1 MRKRDREKIEQTGQ
15 SPDVYKVEC
24 PHQTITIKV
33 LFLIENIMYSKRII
47 LFLFFSGVWLISEA
61 QMNFVEGYIVTNDHK
76 RTDCLIINS
85 GNAESLMNFKY
96 KLKGDNKIEKIE
108 LSKIEEFGVEDEIK
122 CVRALIKIDVS
133 PDRITQLKD
142 TVNSPEWE
150 EGHAYLKILVE
161 GKVASLYSYFDEGKN
176 LFFYSIG
183 NSPIEPLFY
192 KEYRLEITPG
202 IVEQTLLNN
211 AYWEQLKQYL
221 TCGDSDEVR
230 KVSYTNK
237 DLVKYFINYH
247 ICKGADYTVPKR
259 TQMNKGRFRFK
270 FGTNL
275 NRIKLV
281 AQDYV
286 DASKVTFSL
295 ESSFGFGAE
304 AEYLLPFNNYKWSLF
319 AESNFYSYH
328 SVYSDNAFNLFHD
341 GYIIDYKT
349 IEVPL
354 GVNYYLNINQ
364 NHRLFLR
371 GAFVPHFILGSSYI
385 AFNSDAHYDFSPAS
399 RMLFGVGY
407 NYRRLAMEFRY
418 YSTQNIT
425 QNIYKRGS
433 DLSQISLR
441 VSYTL
446 FQTGK

>member
-1 MRKRDREKIEQTGQ
+1 MSFKR
-15 SPDVYKVEC
+15 
-24 PHQTITIKV
+24 
-33 LFLIENIMYSKRII
+33 LI
-47 LFLFFSGVWLISEA
+47 FFVFFSGLWLITAA
-61 QMNFVEGYIVTNDHK
+61 QMKFIEGYIVTNDHK
-76 RTDCLIINS
+76 KTDCLIINS
-85 GNAESLMNFKY
+85 GNAESLMNFEY
-96 KLKGDNKIEKIE
+96 KLKGNNKIEKIE

-122 CVRALIKIDVS
+122 CIRALIKIDVS

-183 NSPIEPLFY
+183 NSPIEPLYY

-202 IVEQTLLNN
+202 IVEKSLLNN
-211 AYWEQLKQYL
+211 SYQEQLKQYL
-221 TCGDSDEVR
+221 ACGDSDEVR
-230 KVSYTNK
+230 KVSYSSK

-247 ICKGADYTVPKR
+247 ICKGTDYTVPKSTR
-259 TQMNKGRFRFK
+259 MNKANFRFK

-304 AEYLLPFNNYKWSLF
+304 AEYLLAFNNYKWSIF

-328 SVYSDNAFNLFHD
+328 TVYSDNTFNSLHD

-349 IEVPL
+349 IEVPI

-364 NHRLFLR
+364 NQRLFLR
-371 GAFVPHFILGSSYI
+371 VAFVPNFILGSSYI
-385 AFNSDAHYDFSPAS
+385 AFHSDAHYDFSPAS
-399 RMLFGVGY
+399 RILFGVGY
-407 NYRRLAMEFRY
+407 NYRRLGLEFRY

-433 DLSQISLR
+433 AFSQISLR
-441 VSYTL
+441 ASYTL